1 MAQVTVNDQMNGIE
15 VRFEGKPAAAIIES
29 LKENGFRWSGR
40 QKMWYAKQN
49 ADRLSFA
56 GTLGQIGSQPAGKV
70 IDNAVKA
77 QHKKPQYNLWA
88 MTRTDEIEDNFAK
101 YRIYNNK
108 EIASIIRKHLRERFP
123 MCGWSVRS
131 GHLRVDTELKSSPF
145 AKDSD
150 EVAAIV
156 EYAVKFA
163 QSYNYDN
170 SDSMTDYFDVNFY
183 GSEYFGDI
191 VRYDYEQ
198 TELTVDMMN
207 VAERFQKDKAAF
219 EEAEAERLERE
230 WQEREERDRIEREE
244 AERREAEWQKQREAI
259 EAAAVVT
266 DTKYFVKNAVSS
278 RCNKLNSVD
287 EIRREMA
294 EDKETRQTC
303 KVTRD
308 VYLPADLY
316 EAFASHLL
324 EDFTFLEN
332 MGGSTTDD
340 LRINSMTDYNM
351 MSAEERETVEW
362 YNTNCVGIFCDDKL
376 MLVID
381 PQGYSYARYTYLV
394 DDTSEVMP
402 DYKTPSGITEEEY
415 RFNRLAAYSIEKKA
429 AEIIETYG
437 ISDDWDK
444 ADNYFEKGNFDLF
457 KSEMKKWLL
466 ADDGFRVG
474 IGRFTVGAVRAIENE
489 RIKTAMYKILT
500 EVDGVTEQF
509 CRSGLVAGQKITLYY
524 FSDFGGI
531 IESRG
536 TFDSFIADSYAQYD
550 DAVKL
555 IYRPEKKRNLYY
567 KWFYKEVLVYDGWQT
582 LPESVLWDV
591 SYNENLG
598 VTTKKSKYLSCD
610 RKQLDDI
617 LEYFRAQGKK
627 PVVNTYKPDF

>member
-1 MAQVTVNDQMNGIE
+1 MAQVTINDQMNGIE
-15 VRFEGKPAAAIIES
+15 VRFEGKPAAAIIEA

-56 GTLGQIGSQPAGKV
+56 GTLGQVGGQPAGKV
-70 IDNAVKA
+70 IDNAVKS
-77 QHKKPQYNLWA
+77 QHKKPQYNLWT

-131 GHLRVDTELKSSPF
+131 DRLRVDTELKSSPF

-198 TELTVDMMN
+198 TELTVEMMN

-230 WQEREERDRIEREE
+230 WQEQEERNRIEREE

-259 EAAAVVT
+259 EAAAVVA
-266 DTKYFVKNAVSS
+266 DTEYFVRNAVSS

-324 EDFTFLEN
+324 DEYTFLEG
-332 MGGSTTDD
+332 MGGSATDD
-340 LRINSMTDYNM
+340 LRINSMTDYTM
-351 MSAEERETVEW
+351 MTAEESETVEW

-394 DDTSEVMP
+394 DDTAEVMP
-402 DYKTPSGITEEEY
+402 DYKTPSGITEEEH
-415 RFNRLAAYSIEKKA
+415 RKNRINAQFIEDRA
-429 AEIIETYG
+429 AEIIG
-437 ISDDWDK
+437 SMGADDWDTG
-444 ADNYFEKGNFDLF
+444 DNFTLF
-457 KSEMKKWLL
+457 KSEMKSWL
-466 ADDGFRVG
+466 AGFHFR
-474 IGRFTVGAVRAIENE
+474 RLTVGAVRAIENE

-500 EVDGVTEQF
+500 EVDGITEQF
-509 CRSGLVAGQKITLYY
+509 CRSGLVSGQKITLYY

-536 TFDSFIADSYAQYD
+536 TYDSFIADSYAQYD

-591 SYNENLG
+591 SYNATLG

-627 PVVNTYKPDF
+627 PMVNTYKPDF